1 MESIG
6 IEGNG
11 IGSSSSGS
19 HRTQGNGF
27 KVSHS
32 TLTTEQY
39 AITCLC

>member
-11 IGSSSSGS
+11 IGSSSSEVTVPKATAS
-19 HRTQGNGF
+19 KCRLP
-27 KVSHS
+27 
-32 TLTTEQY
+32 LTTEQY